1 MSKKNYFVIFL
12 KKINLFITNL
22 LEKYLNKLN
31 IKDFIKKKS
40 YILSGN
46 KALLSLATLVIIF
59 FSYLSI
65 PYIYNEAEIK
75 AELKNQLFDK
85 FNTNFIFSN
94 NFNYKFLPR
103 PHFVI
108 ENSSI
113 LENQK
118 KISVVKKLKI
128 YVSLD
133 NLFFL
138 KNIKVNNII
147 LQNANFNFNKKN
159 YNFFIKLLD
168 NDFLESSF
176 KINDSKIFYRNIDEE
191 VLFIIKIKKMKY
203 YFDKNNLQNIV
214 FSKNEIFN
222 IPYSFELINNKIN
235 SKIFSKI
242 NLNSFKLQIENE
254 HNYIADIKTGLTNFI
269 FNKDKSNANYEFNKN
284 YFNFEYF
291 DKLDN
296 PKFIYQ
302 GELNLNPFYSNFKG
316 QTYEL
321 DLSNIIDTNA
331 LLSQLLKIEIFNNEN
346 LNIDLNIKA
355 NKIHQNT
362 NFINLILN
370 SKINEGLIDIDNTK
384 FSWKNFANFRISN
397 SLFYVNENQLTL
409 DGKLIIDITE
419 SNKIYK
425 FLLTPKSYR
434 SEIKKIELNFNYNFG
449 QKIMNLSDVR
459 INNQTH
465 QIADSILKNLD
476 FKKDK
481 LQNKIYLK
489 KVINEV
495 IKSYSG

>member
-1 MSKKNYFVIFL
+1 M
-12 KKINLFITNL
+12 
-22 LEKYLNKLN
+22 
-31 IKDFIKKKS
+31 
-40 YILSGN
+40 
-46 KALLSLATLVIIF
+46 
-59 FSYLSI
+59 
-65 PYIYNEAEIK
+65 
-75 AELKNQLFDK
+75 
-85 FNTNFIFSN
+85 
-94 NFNYKFLPR
+94 
-103 PHFVI
+103 
-108 ENSSI
+108 
-113 LENQK
+113 
-118 KISVVKKLKI
+118 VKKLKI